1 MIANRHVEQRDREVR
16 GKDRYPWLREEVSSP
31 AAEVLPV
38 RDCYEALIFKRKRG
52 LPLRWIDHVRTIL
65 GLVYC
70 MVHLASSPVA
80 YSVPSQGVPQI

>member
-1 MIANRHVEQRDREVR
+1 MV
-16 GKDRYPWLREEVSSP
+16 GEEVSSL
-31 AAEVLPV
+31 AAEVLPPP
-38 RDCYEALIFKRKRG
+38 RPSSAG
-52 LPLRWIDHVRTIL
+52 LFETVTKLSFSKENGAPPRWIDHVRTIL